1 MAEEEKDEVLDKKAA
16 KAQEK
21 AARAEAK
28 AQKKADRKK
37 AKELN
42 DDLDMDDET
51 STGGKIA
58 VFFVTLIII
67 LIWLAIIVLLIKCDV
82 GGFGSSVLA
91 PVLKDVPYVNK
102 ILPDSATEEVSTE
115 DDAYGYTSIDDAVAR
130 IKELEKELADAQNT
144 SSANAEYIA
153 QLESQSAEL
162 AQYKQNEAD
171 FEAEKQKFY
180 QEVVF
185 SDSAPDIGI

>member
-91 PVLKDVPYVNK
+91 PVLKDVPYVTK
-102 ILPDSATEEVSTE
+102 ILPDSAT
-115 DDAYGYTSIDDAVAR
+115 
-130 IKELEKELADAQNT
+130 IKSWN
-144 SSANAEYIA
+144 
-153 QLESQSAEL
+153 QL
-162 AQYKQNEAD
+162 Y
-171 FEAEKQKFY
+171 
-180 QEVVF
+180 
-185 SDSAPDIGI
+185 

>member
-1 MAEEEKDEVLDKKAA
+1 MAEEEKDEVLDKKTA

-67 LIWLAIIVLLIKCDV
+67 LICGRIWLNRTGSGIKGCSLCEQNPAGQCDRGSV
-82 GGFGSSVLA
+82 DGG
-91 PVLKDVPYVNK
+91 
-102 ILPDSATEEVSTE
+102 
-115 DDAYGYTSIDDAVAR
+115 
-130 IKELEKELADAQNT
+130 
-144 SSANAEYIA
+144 
-153 QLESQSAEL
+153 
-162 AQYKQNEAD
+162 
-171 FEAEKQKFY
+171 
-180 QEVVF
+180 
-185 SDSAPDIGI
+185 